1 VNTSEF
7 RARKKSGPPL
17 VCVTAYDTPF
27 AHLAEEAGVDA
38 ILVGDSVGRTTLG
51 YENELPVTIDD
62 IARHT
67 AAVKRGAGSTLVI
80 ADLPFMSYVHPDDA
94 LRNAATLVQIG
105 GADAVKLEG
114 GSDLAGIT
122 ELLVDRG
129 FAVMAHVGLTPQTA
143 HRLGGYRLQG
153 AALSSAQAIV
163 DDTNA
168 QATAGAFATVLEMLP
183 ARLAKSI
190 TAHVAIPTIGIGA
203 GPDCDGQIQ
212 VLHDLLGFSSPAL
225 RHTRV
230 FTDVAQLTGKALRA
244 YAKEV
249 RAGTFPTEDQ
259 SFKGNRGVV
268 NRLTFE

>member
-1 VNTSEF
+1 MNISEF
-7 RARKKSGPPL
+7 CARKDSGHPL

-51 YENELPVTIDD
+51 YENELSVIVDD
-62 IARHT
+62 MAHHT

-80 ADLPFMSYVHPDDA
+80 ADLPFMSYATPDDA

-122 ELLVDRG
+122 ELLVNRG

-143 HRLGGYRLQG
+143 HMLGGYRLQG
-153 AALSSAQAIV
+153 AALSAAQAIV
-163 DDTNA
+163 DDANA
-168 QATAGAFATVLEMLP
+168 QATAGAFAVVLEMLP

-190 TAHVAIPTIGIGA
+190 TSHVAIPTIGIGA
-203 GPDCDGQIQ
+203 GPGCDGQIQ

-230 FTDVAQLTGKALRA
+230 FADVAQLAEKALSA

-249 RAGTFPTEDQ
+249 RAGTFPTEEQ
-259 SFKGNRGVV
+259 SFRGNRGVV
-268 NRLTFE
+268 DRITFE